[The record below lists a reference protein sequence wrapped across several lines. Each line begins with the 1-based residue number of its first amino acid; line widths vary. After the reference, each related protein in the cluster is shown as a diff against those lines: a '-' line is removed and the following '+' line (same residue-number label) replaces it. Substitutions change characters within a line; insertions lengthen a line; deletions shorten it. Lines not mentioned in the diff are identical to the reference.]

1 MNLKQIKESQ
11 IYQKYQF
18 LIVPVIAAIVCIL
31 LLVFILLP
39 QISNSFTTSK
49 NLEAAQNKYNELNKK
64 IKTLEEVDITSYKE
78 GITTALTAVPSD
90 KDIPGSINQLLFM
103 INNSELKM
111 INIVIST
118 TGTPIKALNSFN
130 VKLDVEGDL
139 AQIKDFITQ
148 IKKAPRI
155 IELNGVELSTGKDN
169 KAQASL
175 SLLVFYQ
182 EISNNLEDVEKEVTP
197 LNNNDK
203 QTLSTISENSKNIS
217 SDLTPIL
224 NGPRG
229 KDDPF
234 N

>member
-18 LIVPVIAAIVCIL
+18 LIVPVIATIVCTL

-39 QISNSFTTSK
+39 QISNSFTTNK
-49 NLEAAQNKYNELNKK
+49 NLEVAQNKYNELNKK
-64 IKTLEEVDITSYKE
+64 IKTLEEVDVASYKE

-103 INNSELKM
+103 MNNSELKL

-118 TGTPIKALNSFN
+118 TGTPVKSLSSFN
-130 VKLDVEGDL
+130 AKLDVEGDL
-139 AQIKDFITQ
+139 TQIKDFITQ

-155 IELNGVELSTGKDN
+155 IELNGVDLSTGKDN

-175 SLLVFYQ
+175 ALLVFYQ
-182 EISNNLEDVEKEVTP
+182 EISNNLGDVEKVVNP
-197 LNNNDK
+197 LNDTDK

-229 KDDPF
+229 KEDPF

>member
-18 LIVPVIAAIVCIL
+18 VIVPVIAAIVCIL

-78 GITTALTAVPSD
+78 SITTALTAVPSD

-118 TGTPIKALNSFN
+118 TGTPVKALNSFN

-169 KAQASL
+169 IAQASL

-182 EISNNLEDVEKEVTP
+182 EISNNLEDVEKAVTP